1 MSYNIFLRPAN
12 LNLTFD
18 NVTSKTKGNI
28 FSLGASTAQSLAFFK
43 AKESK
48 DMRDNICIK
57 KKTKQ
62 FDLDHWQC
70 DLNIKRGCLLYR
82 CIHFTKFGSR
92 QILIKIMFRACTL
105 NKRNRLYFGTLSS
118 KKKEKKITFKKNI
131 YLYISK
137 VRCLIFLLWNT

>member
-62 FDLDHWQC
+62 FDLDH
-70 DLNIKRGCLLYR
+70 
-82 CIHFTKFGSR
+82 
-92 QILIKIMFRACTL
+92 
-105 NKRNRLYFGTLSS
+105 
-118 KKKEKKITFKKNI
+118 
-131 YLYISK
+131 
-137 VRCLIFLLWNT
+137 